1 MRADTKRVEEDG
13 EENQPHQISLR
24 APFFSFSFTLRIG
37 KQDNC
42 LENLYT
48 RFIFYTCHTSLYNTT
63 FTNHSLYC
71 YRKKWWLRQRNYEAR
86 GGMSLMWLE
95 HMAEMS

>member
-24 APFFSFSFTLRIG
+24 APFFSFSFTLQIG

-48 RFIFYTCHTSLYNTT
+48 RFN
-63 FTNHSLYC
+63 
-71 YRKKWWLRQRNYEAR
+71 RKKWWLRQRNYEAR

-95 HMAEMS
+95 HMVEMS